1 VITTTSA
8 AGARTALDRLRRN
21 GLGPRE
27 YLHEVSALV
36 RRAVPHDVSGWMT
49 LDPDTMLS
57 TGTLEA
63 QKSPELDRALWRNEL
78 LQDGDVHKLAELARR
93 SSPVT
98 AMSQLD
104 PASAANSPRV
114 QQILRPA
121 GIGDG
126 LRVMLRANGSTWGHA
141 GIYRE
146 LGARAFHPDE
156 RAFLSAIA
164 DDIADG
170 LRRSLSRR
178 SEPDAPALAP
188 GVVAFDAQARVVAA
202 TAEASRVMALMPGDV
217 SSTLYAVAIGASR
230 RDRASARVRLTDG
243 RWLLL
248 EGGRMHGAVSDSPHV
263 TVSLVPAPRSD
274 LTSLLL
280 RLHGLSA
287 RQREVAQLLISGL
300 RTDQIAAQLHIS
312 PHTLHDHVKAI
323 FTKLGV
329 QGRAE
334 LMALVSDN
342 VSANLSPQHF
352 APDAG
357 ELRPSPDAQGR
368 RSAP

>member
-1 VITTTSA
+1 MLTKTSA
-8 AGARTALDRLRRN
+8 AGAREALGRLGRS
-21 GLGPRE
+21 GLGPHE
-27 YLHEVSALV
+27 YLHEVSTLV
-36 RRAVPHDVSGWMT
+36 RRTVPHDVSGWMT

-93 SSPVT
+93 PSPVT
-98 AMSQLD
+98 ASSQLD
-104 PASAANSPRV
+104 AASTANSPRV

-126 LRVMLRANGSTWGHA
+126 LRVMLRTNGSTWGHA

-146 LGARAFHPDE
+146 LGARAFDPHE
-156 RAFLSAIA
+156 RAFVAAIA
-164 DDIADG
+164 DDIAGG

-178 SEPDAPALAP
+178 PEAGAAVLVP
-188 GVVAFDAQARVVAA
+188 GVVAFDAQCRVVSA
-202 TAEASRVMALMPGDV
+202 TADASRVMALMPGDV
-217 SSTLYAVAIGASR
+217 TSTLYAVAIGASR

-248 EGGRMHGAVSDSPHV
+248 QGGRMHGGANDSAHV
-263 TVSLVPAPRSD
+263 TVSLMAAPRAD

-280 RLHGLSA
+280 RLHALSA
-287 RQREVAQLLISGL
+287 RQREVAELLTRGP
-300 RTDQIAAQLHIS
+300 RTDEIAAQLHIS
-312 PHTLHDHVKAI
+312 PHTLRDHVKAI

-342 VSANLSPQHF
+342 VSPSLSAQHY
-352 APDAG
+352 A
-357 ELRPSPDAQGR
+357 
-368 RSAP
+368 

>member
-1 VITTTSA
+1 VLTKTSA
-8 AGARTALDRLRRN
+8 AGARSALDLLRRSR
-21 GLGPRE
+21 LGPRE

-36 RRAVPHDVSGWMT
+36 RRTVPHDVCGWMT

-93 SSPVT
+93 PSPVT

-104 PASAANSPRV
+104 AASAANSPRV

-156 RAFLSAIA
+156 RAFLGVIA
-164 DDIADG
+164 DEVAEG
-170 LRRSLSRR
+170 LRRRLSRR
-178 SEPDAPALAP
+178 PEPDAAVLVP
-188 GVVAFDAQARVVAA
+188 GVVAFDAQCRMVSA

-217 SSTLYAVAIGASR
+217 TSTLYAVAIGASR
-230 RDRASARVRLTDG
+230 RDRATARVRLTDG

-248 EGGRMHGAVSDSPHV
+248 QGGRMHGAANDSPPV
-263 TVSLVPAPRSD
+263 TVSLMPAPRSE

-300 RTDQIAAQLHIS
+300 RTDQIAARLHIS

-323 FTKLGV
+323 FTKVGV

-342 VSANLSPQHF
+342 VSSNLSPQRY
-352 APDAG
+352 A
-357 ELRPSPDAQGR
+357 
-368 RSAP
+368 

>member
-1 VITTTSA
+1 VHTKTST
-8 AGARTALDRLRRN
+8 AGARAALDRLRRS

-36 RRAVPHDVSGWMT
+36 RRTVPHDVAGWMT

-78 LQDGDVHKLAELARR
+78 LQDGDVHKLAELARQR
-93 SSPVT
+93 SPVT

-104 PASAANSPRV
+104 AASAANSPRL
-114 QQILRPA
+114 QEILRPA

-126 LRVMLRANGSTWGHA
+126 LRLMLRVNGSTWGHA
-141 GIYRE
+141 AIYRA

-156 RAFLSAIA
+156 RALLAAMA

-178 SEPDAPALAP
+178 PEPGAAVLVP
-188 GVVAFDAQARVVAA
+188 GVLACDAKGRVVSA
-202 TAEASRVMALMPGDV
+202 TAEARRAMALLPGDV
-217 SSTLYAVAIGASR
+217 SSLLYAVAIAAGR
-230 RDRASARVRLTDG
+230 RDRASARVRLIDG

-248 EGGRMHGAVSDSPHV
+248 QGGRMHGAANDFPHV
-263 TVSLVPAPRSD
+263 TVSLTAAPRSD
-274 LTSLLL
+274 IASLLL
-280 RLHGLSA
+280 RLHGLTA
-287 RQREVAQLLISGL
+287 RQREVARLLISGL
-300 RTDQIAAQLHIS
+300 RTEQIAAHLHIS

-323 FTKLGV
+323 FTKLRV

-342 VSANLSPQHF
+342 ASPNLS
-352 APDAG
+352 
-357 ELRPSPDAQGR
+357 RTS
-368 RSAP
+368 

>member
-1 VITTTSA
+1 MLTKTSA
-8 AGARTALDRLRRN
+8 AGARAALDRLRRS

-36 RRAVPHDVSGWMT
+36 RRTVPHDVSGWMT

-57 TGTLEA
+57 TGTVEG

-78 LQDGDVHKLAELARR
+78 LEDGDVHKLAELARR
-93 SSPVT
+93 PSPVT

-104 PASAANSPRV
+104 AASAANSPRV
-114 QQILRPA
+114 QQILRPG

-146 LGARAFHPDE
+146 LGARAFYPDE
-156 RAFLSAIA
+156 RAFLAAIA
-164 DDIADG
+164 DDIAEG

-178 SEPDAPALAP
+178 PEPGAAVLVP
-188 GVVAFDAQARVVAA
+188 GVVAFDDQGRVISA

-217 SSTLYAVAIGASR
+217 TSTLYAVAIGASR
-230 RDRASARVRLTDG
+230 CDRASARVRLTDG

-248 EGGRMHGAVSDSPHV
+248 QGGRMHGAVNESAHV
-263 TVSLVPAPRSD
+263 TVGLMPAPRSD

-300 RTDQIAAQLHIS
+300 RTDQIAAHLHIS

-323 FTKLGV
+323 FSKLRV

-342 VSANLSPQHF
+342 VSPNLSPQHY
-352 APDAG
+352 A
-357 ELRPSPDAQGR
+357 
-368 RSAP
+368 

>member
-1 VITTTSA
+1 VLTKTSA
-8 AGARTALDRLRRN
+8 AGAQATLDRLRRS
-21 GLGPRE
+21 GLGPGE

-36 RRAVPHDVSGWMT
+36 RRTVPHDVSGWMT

-57 TGTLEA
+57 TGTAEA

-93 SSPVT
+93 PSPVT

-104 PASAANSPRV
+104 AVSAANSPRV

-146 LGARAFHPDE
+146 LGAPAFHPDE
-156 RAFLSAIA
+156 RAFLAAIA
-164 DDIADG
+164 DDIAEG

-178 SEPDAPALAP
+178 PEPDAAAFVP
-188 GVVAFDAQARVVAA
+188 GVVAFDARGRVVSA

-217 SSTLYAVAIGASR
+217 TSTLYAVAIGASR

-248 EGGRMHGAVSDSPHV
+248 QGGRMHGAANDSPHV
-263 TVSLVPAPRSD
+263 TVSLMPAPRSD

-280 RLHGLSA
+280 RLHALSA

-300 RTDQIAAQLHIS
+300 RTDQIAAHLHIS

-342 VSANLSPQHF
+342 V
-352 APDAG
+352 
-357 ELRPSPDAQGR
+357 
-368 RSAP
+368 

>member
-1 VITTTSA
+1 VLTKTSA
-8 AGARTALDRLRRN
+8 VGAREALDRLRRG

-36 RRAVPHDVSGWMT
+36 RRTVPHDVSGWMT
-49 LDPDTMLS
+49 LDPDSMLS

-63 QKSPELDRALWRNEL
+63 RKSPELDRALWRNEL
-78 LQDGDVHKLAELARR
+78 LQDGDVHKLADLARR
-93 SSPVT
+93 TSPVT

-104 PASAANSPRV
+104 AATAADSPRV

-146 LGARAFHPDE
+146 LGARSFHPDE
-156 RAFLSAIA
+156 QAFLAAIA

-170 LRRSLSRR
+170 LRHSLSRR
-178 SEPDAPALAP
+178 PEPDAAVLVP
-188 GVVAFDAQARVVAA
+188 GVVAFDAQGGVVSA
-202 TAEASRVMALMPGDV
+202 TADASRLMALMPGDAT
-217 SSTLYAVAIGASR
+217 STLYAVAIGASR

-248 EGGRMHGAVSDSPHV
+248 HGGRMHGAANDSPQV
-263 TVSLVPAPRSD
+263 TVVLTPAQRSD

-280 RLHGLSA
+280 RLYGLST
-287 RQREVAQLLISGL
+287 RQRQVAQLLIGGL
-300 RTDQIAAQLHIS
+300 RTDEIATDLHIS
-312 PHTLHDHVKAI
+312 RHTLHDHIKAI

-334 LMALVSDN
+334 LTA
-342 VSANLSPQHF
+342 F
-352 APDAG
+352 A
-357 ELRPSPDAQGR
+357 
-368 RSAP
+368 